1 MAAQS
6 NSPSQKAVDNSR
18 RVEPASVLALQ
29 LRLVLEAEEH
39 PLMASYRAAPQL
51 VCGQTIQGRRKNHED
66 RDSMLKRL
74 WTKAQS
80 KAQAELVI
88 GVIQI
93 SDAEGLLH
101 SLLEPEENEAI
112 EDDKTRASIHQRT
125 KSSDAEVVTEDARI
139 KKQMYG

>member
-66 RDSMLKRL
+66 RGSMLKRL
-74 WTKAQS
+74 WT

-101 SLLEPEENEAI
+101 SLLEPEGNEAI
-112 EDDKTRASIHQRT
+112 EDDETRASIHQRT
-125 KSSDAEVVTEDARI
+125 KSSDAEAVTEDARI